1 LLKKADK
8 NTAMHEIIISDGFVK
23 SEMDSEHPLISVV
36 VVCFN
41 GLEITRCCLDG
52 LFHQDYQPKE
62 IIVVDN
68 GSQEDIEGMVKRDY
82 PESRFIRIDKNSG
95 FAGGYNKGIEA
106 AKGDYIAIINSDA
119 IAAPQWLRAMVKAAQ
134 KDAGIGAVAS
144 IIIDGNKPEVL
155 DSCGV
160 GIALDGMSRQLM
172 RGQAP
177 PLLGVPKEVLIPS
190 GCACLLRADALK
202 IVGLFDESFFAYCE
216 DTDLGLRLR
225 WAGFKIVVAPDALVT
240 HYYSMTAG
248 KYSLQKVFWIERNHF
263 WVAIKNFPPILLL
276 FLPFVTGWRY
286 LLQAFAILTRSG
298 DLIEFTGQSNFFR
311 VAATILKAYIS
322 ALAGVPLMLRKRT
335 LFLPKRR
342 LSNFQMLRIIL
353 TFRISMMEVII
364 GSK

>member
-1 LLKKADK
+1 LRRSCGDNQARWGGRQAVD
-8 NTAMHEIIISDGFVK
+8 
-23 SEMDSEHPLISVV
+23 MDIENPLISVV

-41 GLEITRCCLDG
+41 GLEITHCCLDG
-52 LFHQDYQPKE
+52 LLLQDYHPKE

-68 GSQEDIEGMVKRDY
+68 GSQEDVESMVRRDY
-82 PESRFIRIDKNSG
+82 PEARFIRLDKNYG
-95 FAGGYNKGIEA
+95 FAGGYNKGIEEA
-106 AKGDYIAIINSDA
+106 HGDYIAVINNDA
-119 IAAPQWLRAMVKAAQ
+119 VAAPQWLRAMVKVAQ

-177 PLLGVPKEVLIPS
+177 PLLGVQKEVLIPS
-190 GCACLLRADALK
+190 GCACLFRADALK
-202 IVGLFDESFFAYCE
+202 TVGLFDESFFAYCE

-225 WAGFKIVVAPDALVT
+225 WAGFKTVVAPEALVT

-248 KYSLQKVFWIERNHF
+248 KYSLQKVFWVERNHF
-263 WVAIKNFPPILLL
+263 WLAIKNFPPLLL
-276 FLPFVTGWRY
+276 IFLPFVTFWRY
-286 LLQAFAILTRSG
+286 LVQAYALLTRSG
-298 DLIEFTGQSNFFR
+298 DLAGFTGQSNFFR
-311 VAATILKAYIS
+311 VAAAILKAYIS
-322 ALAGVPLMLRKRT
+322 ALAGVPLMWRKRK
-335 LFLPKRR
+335 LFLPKRQ